1 MVRLVGGLGW
11 MVATAARLL
20 AQSTPQPL
28 AFDVASVRIHNG
40 PLTRI
45 FDFSTSG
52 SRMTL
57 VAYPAVGLITEAFNL
72 KGYQVSFAGSDLR
85 QDETY
90 YDIVANAPG
99 DRIPTRDEF
108 RQMLQTLL

>member
-1 MVRLVGGLGW
+1 MMRWIVGIGC
-11 MVATAARLL
+11 MATAAQLP

-28 AFDVASVRIHNG
+28 AFDVASVRIHTG

-57 VAYPAVGLITEAFNL
+57 VACPATGLITEAYNL
-72 KGYQVSFAGSDLR
+72 KGYQVTFRTSDLR

-90 YDIVANAPG
+90 YDIIANAPEG
-99 DRIPTRDEF
+99 RIPTPGRV
-108 RQMLQTLL
+108 